1 MKQDKT
7 MFFKRNETL
16 PFIEMRQAN
25 LSTACYHSHSHDE
38 FSFGVIDSGSAQYQ
52 NLNKKNTI
60 GEGDT
65 VLINPGDV
73 HSCNPD
79 LKDWSYRMLFI
90 ESHWIGQ
97 LQSEMTKR
105 DSIDYLPFSDVL
117 SSSKIAYQQF
127 GVLFASL
134 ISEKNP
140 LILESMLI
148 EYLQQHFLLQKQEKV
163 DAVNI
168 RKVKMLLSDELNIN
182 HSLDDLVVESGLS
195 RFHLIRSFKQTY
207 GLSPHAYQLDERIKK
222 AKNLLKS
229 GHSIIETSHL
239 LGFADQSH
247 LQRNFKKRLAV
258 TPKQYQGFFI

>member
-1 MKQDKT
+1 MKQDKS

-25 LSTACYHSHSHDE
+25 LSSVCYHSHSHDE
-38 FSFGVIDSGSAQYQ
+38 FSFGVIDSGSAQYR
-52 NLNKKNTI
+52 NLNNKNII
-60 GEGDT
+60 GQGDT

-90 ESHWIGQ
+90 DTHWIGK
-97 LQSEMTKR
+97 LQAEMTKQH
-105 DSIDYLPFSDVL
+105 SYDYLPFSDIL
-117 SSSKIAYQQF
+117 NSSNIAYQQF
-127 GVLFASL
+127 SALFSSL
-134 ISEKNP
+134 MSEKNP
-140 LILESMLI
+140 LVLESMLI
-148 EYLQQHFLLQKQEKV
+148 AYLQQHFLMKKQEKV
-163 DAVNI
+163 DPVNI
-168 RKVKMLLSDELNIN
+168 RKVKTLLSDEININ
-182 HSLDDLVVESGLS
+182 HSLDDLVQESGLS

-222 AKNLLKS
+222 AKGLLKS
-229 GHSIIETSHL
+229 GYSIIEISQL
-239 LGFADQSH
+239 LGFSDQSH